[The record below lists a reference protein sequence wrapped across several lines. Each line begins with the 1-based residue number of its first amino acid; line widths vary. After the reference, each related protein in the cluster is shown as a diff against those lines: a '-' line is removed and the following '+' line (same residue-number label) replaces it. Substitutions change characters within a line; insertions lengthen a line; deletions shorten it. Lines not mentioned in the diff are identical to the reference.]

1 MLEVRDIRFSY
12 DGRPV
17 LDGLSLSVAAGELVG
32 VVGPNGSGKTTLL
45 KLVTGVLSPDTG
57 AVLVDAV
64 DMADLGSRERAR
76 QIAIVP
82 QDPQLPMGFSVVD
95 LVLMGRNPHLGLLQW
110 EGERDLQV
118 ATAAMEQTNVA
129 HLAGRTL
136 SKLSGGE
143 RQRVVV
149 ATALAQQA
157 PVLLLDEPTS
167 NLDLAHQTGV
177 MELVRRVQSERD
189 GAVMVAMHDLT
200 LAAMFCD
207 HIVMLSG
214 GRSFAAGPPR
224 DVLTASNIREVYGAE
239 VAILEH
245 PETGAPVVVPGK
257 GSGSGA

>member
-1 MLEVRDIRFSY
+1 MLEVRDIQFSY
-12 DGRPV
+12 NGRPV

-45 KLVTGVLSPDTG
+45 KLVTGVLSPDAG
-57 AVLVDAV
+57 AVLVNGI
-64 DMADLGSRERAR
+64 DMAQLGSRERAR

-110 EGERDLQV
+110 EGERDMQV

-143 RQRVVV
+143 RQRAVV

-167 NLDLAHQTGV
+167 NLDLAQ
-177 MELVRRVQSERD
+177 
-189 GAVMVAMHDLT
+189 AVA
-200 LAAMFCD
+200 
-207 HIVMLSG
+207 S
-214 GRSFAAGPPR
+214 PR
-224 DVLTASNIREVYGAE
+224 DRRGTC
-239 VAILEH
+239 
-245 PETGAPVVVPGK
+245 
-257 GSGSGA
+257 